1 MHRDHGRGSVTMRLY
16 RLKVDG
22 QIVPIK
28 QSTPRLANGLTPVI
42 SRARVG
48 YAGEEFK
55 SLPDDLV
62 AKIEGGELGDTWE
75 VVDVSDDEDDDED
88 SSTEASSATEPPDLS
103 DIDFDRM
110 SPRELVELAAAHG
123 IDVQGSGREGRIL
136 KDDVITALEAKREEG

>member
-1 MHRDHGRGSVTMRLY
+1 MTMRLY
-16 RLKVDG
+16 RLKTDG

-28 QSTPRLANGLTPVI
+28 TSTPSLPNGMAPVI
-42 SRARVG
+42 SRAKVG
-48 YAGEEFK
+48 YAGEDYT

-62 AKIEGGELGDTWE
+62 AKIESGELSDTWE
-75 VVDVSDDEDDDED
+75 VVDVSDEEDDED
-88 SSTEASSATEPPDLS
+88 SSPQESSSTEPPDLS

-136 KDDVITALEAKREEG
+136 KEDVITALEAKREEG